1 MTLLNSVAF
10 SYPLLIIITFG
21 KMKKIFFFFL
31 LENAFLSKI
40 LSLEIFKQRGT
51 KHKSL
56 FKSFLSQHLKKH
68 FIHKAYTLFQRSH
81 LIHYGV
87 V

>member
-1 MTLLNSVAF
+1 ME
-10 SYPLLIIITFG
+10 G
-21 KMKKIFFFFL
+21 KVFFFS

-40 LSLEIFKQRGT
+40 LSLEKIFKRRGT
-51 KHKSL
+51 RHKSL

-68 FIHKAYTLFQRSH
+68 FIHKPYTFFQRSH